1 MGNTPNEPTDILIDD
16 HGVPLAVSLD
26 SPRAEDASL
35 VGEGAA
41 LLATGKRLG
50 LPVADGLVVTGA
62 GLSCEDMH
70 ALKHA
75 WVHTGGPVRIIMSDR
90 RPGGGLGAGPSA
102 YHAETWLSMLDAM
115 SKVLSYDGLENPT
128 RGLWGWGVVVLKF
141 PELGRPAILSRP
153 PDGAVEVWTNDLAPL
168 PTRSLRRRLC
178 TLAEDVARLLGR
190 PVSLEV
196 LSGPEGEL
204 SIVDLRPYLAPPWTF

>member
-1 MGNTPNEPTDILIDD
+1 MAGRANEPTDILTDD

-26 SPRAEDASL
+26 SPRAEEAKL

-41 LLATGKRLG
+41 LLATSKRLG

-62 GLSCEDMH
+62 GLLCEDMH

-75 WVHTGGPVRIIMSDR
+75 WVHTGGPIRIIMSDR

-102 YHAETWLSMLDAM
+102 HHAETWLGMLAAM

-128 RGLWGWGVVVLKF
+128 RGLWSWGVVVLKC
-141 PELGRPAILSRP
+141 PAGGRPAILSP
-153 PDGAVEVWTNDLAPL
+153 LPDGTVEVWTSELAPV
-168 PTRSLRRRLC
+168 PTGSLRRRLR
-178 TLAEDVARLLGR
+178 TLAEDVARLLRR

-196 LSGPEGEL
+196 LSGPGDEL
-204 SIVDLRPYLAPPWTF
+204 SIVDLRPHLAPPWTL